1 MALVE
6 INIIVNTNL
15 DKKVIL
21 EDIRDTVIELLN
33 TDNGS
38 EYIQLIKIA
47 ISDSTKM
54 KLNHETN

>member
-47 ISDSTKM
+47 ISDNTKM
-54 KLNHETN
+54 RLNHE